1 MIVCIFGRVQ
11 GRWALN
17 GRLAH
22 AQVGARLAA
31 LRAKLD
37 AAAAPAVRPTM
48 LDLVLEQPEGADRAR
63 SHYMHH
69 FVPPLIRFIAD
80 LLTCSVPLYL
90 KRQCDRT
97 LGADAEPDT
106 DTLEVAVLGGS
117 GSGDGGPQVLYIL
130 NIWLA
135 RTFIDSL
142 LVCP

>member
-1 MIVCIFGRVQ
+1 M
-11 GRWALN
+11 A
-17 GRLAH
+17 
-22 AQVGARLAA
+22 ARLAA

-37 AAAAPAVRPTM
+37 AAVAPAVRPTM
-48 LDLVLEQPEGADRAR
+48 LDLVLEQPEGADRVR
-63 SHYMHH
+63 SHCH
-69 FVPPLIRFIAD
+69 FAPPLIHFVAD

-117 GSGDGGPQVLYIL
+117 GDGGPQVLYIL

-135 RTFIDSL
+135 RTFIDTL